1 MSSSQ
6 QKIGRWHGAGLL
18 TTTLLG
24 TSVFI
29 LPQMTVLVAGEW
41 ALISWLLLTVAIL
54 PVALVFATLSSR
66 YPHAGGP
73 AYFVEKAFG
82 ATAGRTIGVLF
93 LCVVPIGAPAA
104 IIMTYWFVESL
115 FQLSPAFSLPT
126 QLAII
131 GLIWCLNFRGIQFS
145 ASLQLGLTL
154 LITLVVL
161 TLLGIGLLSPSVPA
175 NLTVHNSLTF
185 GPVLSA
191 MGLAFW
197 SFLGIEALSHLAADF
212 REPEKDLIPAIMT
225 GTLLVGGIYL
235 GCTYLV
241 TDSPDTPLAMAAV
254 FDQLVGGYGIDVI
267 GVLGILG
274 GLATVNVYTASLSRL
289 CWSLSQDGV
298 LPHYFGKL
306 NHYGIPQRALQTILL
321 IISATLIFTHASAY
335 NLEDLIGWVNGV
347 FVLIYF
353 ASMLAAHR
361 LLSRRHRPL
370 IYFSALF
377 CGVIALGL
385 GTKMLYAVG
394 LFSLLSPLLWLQ
406 QRRRRATSFPR

>member
-1 MSSSQ
+1 MISSQ

-29 LPQMTVLVAGEW
+29 LPQMTVLVAGDW
-41 ALISWLLLTVAIL
+41 ALLSWLLLTIAIL

-82 ATAGRTIGVLF
+82 VTAGRTIGVLF

-104 IIMTYWFVESL
+104 IIMTYWFIESL
-115 FQLSPAFSLPT
+115 FQFTPAFSLPI
-126 QLAII
+126 QLAIV
-131 GLIWCLNFRGIQFS
+131 GLVWCLNFRGIQFS
-145 ASLQLGLTL
+145 ASIQLGLTL
-154 LITLVVL
+154 LITLVVIM
-161 TLLGIGLLSPSVPA
+161 LLVIGLLIPA
-175 NLTVHNSLTF
+175 NSPALNVHSTLEF

-212 REPEKDLIPAIMT
+212 RRPEKDLIPAIMT

-241 TDSPDTPLAMAAV
+241 TDTTDSDLAMASV
-254 FDQLVGGYGIDVI
+254 FDQLVGGF
-267 GVLGILG
+267 GVYIIGILGVSG

-298 LPHYFGKL
+298 LPGYFGKL
-306 NHYGIPQRALQTILL
+306 NRYGIPQRALQAILL
-321 IISATLIFTHASAY
+321 VMSATLIFTSKSIH

-347 FVLIYF
+347 FVLIYL
-353 ASMLAAHR
+353 ASMLAAYK
-361 LLSRRHRPL
+361 LLSLRHRPL
-370 IYFSALF
+370 VYFSAIF
-377 CGVIALGL
+377 CGIIAIGLGSKMFYALGL
-385 GTKMLYAVG
+385 FA
-394 LFSLLSPLLWLQ
+394 LLSPLLWLQ
-406 QRRRRATSFPR
+406 QRRRKSNAVIP